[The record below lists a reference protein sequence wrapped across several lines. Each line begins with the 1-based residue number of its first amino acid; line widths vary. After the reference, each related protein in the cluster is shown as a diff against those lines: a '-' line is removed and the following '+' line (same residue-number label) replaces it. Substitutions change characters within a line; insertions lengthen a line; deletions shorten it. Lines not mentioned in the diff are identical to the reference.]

1 MPCFDPKDVIFVTNK
16 WDTICCDDDE
26 DNEAE
31 RDRTWRSLKSELK
44 KEWPKV
50 QEGNIFKLNLKEV
63 KNISYIRGVNKRL
76 VHRHCKIHVTQ
87 SIQLFFPLVITTHN
101 RSLTSISNFVVKY
114 KKNKKVSQPGAAR
127 RLLFD
132 VGNVMGIS

>member
-1 MPCFDPKDVIFVTNK
+1 MAKDNEMPCFDPKDVIFVTNK
-16 WDTICCDDDE
+16 WDTICCDDDEDE

-63 KNISYIRGVNKRL
+63 THASIYTRGE
-76 VHRHCKIHVTQ
+76 Q
-87 SIQLFFPLVITTHN
+87 
-101 RSLTSISNFVVKY
+101 
-114 KKNKKVSQPGAAR
+114 KVRGPA
-127 RLLFD
+127 L
-132 VGNVMGIS
+132 

>member
-1 MPCFDPKDVIFVTNK
+1 MAKDNEMPCFDPKDVIFVTNK

-63 KNISYIRGVNKRL
+63 TNISIYTRGE
-76 VHRHCKIHVTQ
+76 Q
-87 SIQLFFPLVITTHN
+87 
-101 RSLTSISNFVVKY
+101 
-114 KKNKKVSQPGAAR
+114 KVSAQA
-127 RLLFD
+127 L
-132 VGNVMGIS
+132 